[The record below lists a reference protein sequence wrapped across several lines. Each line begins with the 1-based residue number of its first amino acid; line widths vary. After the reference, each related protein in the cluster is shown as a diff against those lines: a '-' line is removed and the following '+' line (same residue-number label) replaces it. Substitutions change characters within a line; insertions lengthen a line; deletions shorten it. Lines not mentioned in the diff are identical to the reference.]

1 MRITIKDVAE
11 KVGVNPSTVSRVLNG
26 DSNLSIREETRKRI
40 LEAIKEM
47 GYTPNP
53 IARSLRKKTS
63 DAIGMLIPDITN
75 PFFPEVI
82 KGAETAA
89 SEKGLSVILCNT
101 DENSDKERNLV
112 RFLIDR
118 RVDGMLLFSS
128 RLEDE
133 TVSEVEKSG
142 IPFVLVNRGSRS
154 NSGAY
159 VVVDNTLGARLAMQ
173 HLIGLGHQKIAH
185 IAGFLYTETGLERLE
200 GYRKSLNAAGLP
212 FDSEYMVEAGFTE
225 QQGYIAMRKLLSL
238 TNPPTAV
245 FAANDL
251 MAMGAMTA
259 IIEKGLRVPEDISL
273 VGFDDIWVANRITPA
288 LTTVKIPLIEMGLL
302 AMKIISDKIA
312 QKEIQDERIILIPEL
327 IIRSSTAVAKG

>member
-11 KVGVNPSTVSRVLNG
+11 RVGVNPSTVSRVLNG
-26 DSNLSIREETRKRI
+26 DSTLSIREETKNRI

-63 DAIGMLIPDITN
+63 DAIGLLIPDITN

-89 SEKGLSVILCNT
+89 SEKGLSLILCNT
-101 DENSDKERNLV
+101 DENSDRERNLV

-142 IPFVLVNRGSRS
+142 IPYVLVNRGSRS
-154 NSGAY
+154 NSGAH
-159 VVVDNTLGARLAMQ
+159 VVVDNALGARLAMQ
-173 HLIGLGHQKIAH
+173 HLISLGHCKIAH
-185 IAGFLYTETGLERLE
+185 ISGFLYTETGLERLE

-212 FDSEYMVEAGFTE
+212 FDSEYMVEAGFTV
-225 QQGYIAMRKLLSL
+225 QQGYIAMQKLLSL
-238 TNPPTAV
+238 KNPPTAV

-259 IIEKGLRVPEDISL
+259 ITEKGFRVPEDISL
-273 VGFDDIWVANRITPA
+273 VGFDDIWVAERITPA
-288 LTTVKIPLIEMGLL
+288 LTTVKIPLNEMGSL
-302 AMKIISDKIA
+302 AMQIISDKIE
-312 QKEIQDERIILIPEL
+312 QKEIQDERIILNPEL
-327 IIRSSTAVAKG
+327 IIRSSTTAVKE